1 MDSPIVV
8 SLVISG
14 IGMTLLFLALL
25 LFYFLLILL
34 AKVVR
39 EKRSPEEPVGVTE
52 SAAIHEVGARERA
65 AILGVALARASV
77 QAGVAPIASALP
89 GDSSDPGR
97 GSPWWDLHHT
107 QRLLRV
113 RPSRRNR

>member
-25 LFYFLLILL
+25 LFYFLLTLL
-34 AKVVR
+34 TKAVR
-39 EKRSPEEPVGVTE
+39 EKRSLEQPILMTE
-52 SAAIHEVGARERA
+52 SAAIPEVGARERA

-77 QAGVAPIASALP
+77 QAGVGPAAGALP
-89 GDSSDPGR
+89 GDSSVPGR

-107 QRLLRV
+107 RRLV
-113 RPSRRNR
+113 RGGPSRRNG